1 MKGVTVCG
9 LANLLAAAE
18 SVGDH
23 QPVWRSL
30 ADGGEEF
37 EFADGGGD
45 VVLFGFKSERAGH
58 AAAAGS
64 WRLEI
69 NADAGEDCLFGVH
82 FEDGLVV
89 TMAVDDGLALQSG
102 ERDQFAVAV
111 EKFTEEDGLPRET
124 LGALVPGEEIAEFVA
139 EDSDAAGFE
148 ADDGNAGF
156 DLGCERVEDAEEQ
169 VFSAIE
175 HAEIVKGASAAE
187 IAGGQFHAEAG
198 VLEDVDGGLRRIGE
212 EVVVERVWPE
222 HNHRAVG
229 MARSMAAEPALERP
243 RREWRDA
250 ALLRDAGDG
259 LGYVAQERRLR
270 GHVDQTRSIRGEA
283 RPEIDVAEGVMVQRA
298 QAALVI
304 VREKLGFIGGEIDRH
319 RAIRLARFAGVAEV
333 RGFFDVFAL
342 PTVADDI
349 ALRHLP

>member
-1 MKGVTVCG
+1 MKGVAVRG
-9 LANLLAAAE
+9 LANLLAATE

-69 NADAGEDCLFGVH
+69 KANAGEDCLFGVH

-89 TMAVDDGLALQSG
+89 TMAVDDGLAPELR
-102 ERDQFAVAV
+102 ERDQLAVAV
-111 EKFTEEDGLPRET
+111 EKFAEEDGLPRET

-156 DLGCERVEDAEEQ
+156 DLRGERVEDAEEQ
-169 VFSAIE
+169 VFARSGHPEIEKRGSAT
-175 HAEIVKGASAAE
+175 E
-187 IAGGQFHAEAG
+187 IAGGQFHAEAD
-198 VLEDVDGGLRRIGE
+198 VLEDLDSSFRG
-212 EVVVERVWPE
+212 
-222 HNHRAVG
+222 
-229 MARSMAAEPALERP
+229 
-243 RREWRDA
+243 
-250 ALLRDAGDG
+250 AG
-259 LGYVAQERRLR
+259 
-270 GHVDQTRSIRGEA
+270 
-283 RPEIDVAEGVMVQRA
+283 
-298 QAALVI
+298 
-304 VREKLGFIGGEIDRH
+304 
-319 RAIRLARFAGVAEV
+319 
-333 RGFFDVFAL
+333 
-342 PTVADDI
+342 
-349 ALRHLP
+349 

>member
-1 MKGVTVCG
+1 MEGVAVRG

-58 AAAAGS
+58 AATAGS

-69 NADAGEDCLFGVH
+69 KADAGEDCLFGIH

-89 TMAVDDGLALQSG
+89 TMAVDDGLAPELR
-102 ERDQFAVAV
+102 ERAQHAVAV
-111 EKFTEEDGLPRET
+111 KKFAEEVALPRET

-148 ADDGNAGF
+148 ADDGNAGL

-198 VLEDVDGGLRRIGE
+198 VLEDLDSRLRGVGQ
-212 EVVVERVWPE
+212 EVVIERVRPE
-222 HNHRAVG
+222 DNQGAVG
-229 MARSMAAEPALERP
+229 MARLMAAEPALERP
-243 RREWRDA
+243 RREWGDA
-250 ALLRDAGDG
+250 ALLRNAGDG
-259 LGYVAQERRLR
+259 LAYVAQEGQLC
-270 GHVDQTRSIRGEA
+270 GHVHQARSIRGEA
-283 RPEIDVAEGVMVQRA
+283 RPEIDVTEGVMVQRA

-304 VREKLGFIGGEIDRH
+304 VRKKFGFIGGEIDRN
-319 RAIRLARFAGVAEV
+319 RAIRF
-333 RGFFDVFAL
+333 
-342 PTVADDI
+342 
-349 ALRHLP
+349 